1 MTMGSLRPRN
11 TGRPDK
17 NAGSGSEGSA
27 SEPEFLVVGQ
37 IVRPHGIRGEVGMKI
52 ITAYPERLS
61 QIETL
66 FVGPGHQPYPVKRMR
81 RHMDGMIIHLEGV
94 LDRDEAETLRGMLVH
109 IHIDDAVPLE
119 EGEYYLFQ
127 IEGIRVVADTGQE
140 LGRLTDLIETGAN
153 DVYVI
158 TTSDNQEILLPAIPE
173 VIQRVD
179 TVAGV
184 MTVHLLE
191 GLI

>member
-1 MTMGSLRPRN
+1 
-11 TGRPDK
+11 
-17 NAGSGSEGSA
+17 
-27 SEPEFLVVGQ
+27 
-37 IVRPHGIRGEVGMKI
+37 MKI
-52 ITAYPERLS
+52 ITAYPERLP
-61 QIETL
+61 QIKTL
-66 FVGPGHQPYPVKRMR
+66 YVGPEYHPYLIRRMR
-81 RHMDGMIIHLEGV
+81 RHMEGMIIDLEGV
-94 LDRDEAETLRGMLVH
+94 SDRNEAETLRGMFVH

-127 IEGIRVVADTGQE
+127 IEGMQVVADTGQVI
-140 LGRLTDLIETGAN
+140 GRLTDLIETGAN
-153 DVYVI
+153 DVYVV
-158 TTSDNQEILLPAIPE
+158 TTPDDREVLLPAIPE

>member
-1 MTMGSLRPRN
+1 VSQPPPN
-11 TGRPDK
+11 VQP
-17 NAGSGSEGSA
+17 GSEGST

-37 IVRPHGIRGEVGMKI
+37 IVRPHGVRGEVGMKI
-52 ITAYPERLS
+52 ITAYPDRLS
-61 QIETL
+61 QIETIYL
-66 FVGPGHQPYPVKRMR
+66 GPEHHPYLVTKMR
-81 RHMDGMIIHLEGV
+81 RHSEGMLVQLDGVSG
-94 LDRDEAETLRGMLVH
+94 RDAAEALRGLFVH

-127 IEGIRVVADTGQE
+127 IEGIRVMTDAGQE

-158 TTSDNQEILLPAIPE
+158 TTPASQEILLPAIPE
-173 VIQRVD
+173 VIQQVD
-179 TVAGV
+179 IAAGI

-191 GLI
+191 GLV

>member
-1 MTMGSLRPRN
+1 
-11 TGRPDK
+11 
-17 NAGSGSEGSA
+17 
-27 SEPEFLVVGQ
+27 
-37 IVRPHGIRGEVGMKI
+37 MKI
-52 ITAYPERLS
+52 MTAYPERLPR
-61 QIETL
+61 IETL
-66 FVGPGHQPYPVKRMR
+66 YVGPEHHPYTIKRMR
-81 RHMDGMIIHLEGV
+81 RHMDGMIIHLEGIS
-94 LDRDEAETLRGMLVH
+94 DRNEAETLRGMFVQ

-127 IEGIRVVADTGQE
+127 IEGMRVVADTGQE

-153 DVYVI
+153 DVYVV
-158 TTSDNQEILLPAIPE
+158 TTPDDREILIPVIPE

-179 TVAGV
+179 TVSGV